1 MKLWK
6 HAFKHSAFQIG
17 AVKYGAVAF
26 TTAIALSASHAG
38 AQDTAPDKAYVSIFG
53 GANISAGSSSF
64 TNNQTSVDTDFD
76 SGLLIG
82 GAVGYKWNSLSFA
95 GFSPRTEFEF
105 SYSENGVGTVDF
117 SGNGAGNEALASGS
131 NVSAFSAFANVFIDA
146 DTVIGNG
153 ITPYIGGGIG
163 ISRTNFDIVY
173 GGAGL
178 NLNDTS
184 TSFAW
189 HVTGGVKY
197 ALSDRTSVF
206 TDVGYRQ
213 IVNANSIR
221 RRGATALSGAAG
233 GNFEDSI
240 DNVAVRVGLSVD
252 F

>member
-1 MKLWK
+1 MEILRTTMKHLTFGL
-6 HAFKHSAFQIG
+6 AA
-17 AVKYGAVAF
+17 AVAL
-26 TTAIALSASHAG
+26 TTVHAK
-38 AQDTAPDKAYVSIFG
+38 AEDKPYVSIFG

-82 GAVGYKWNSLSFA
+82 GALGYKWNSLSFA

-105 SYSENGVGTVDF
+105 SYSENGVGNVDF
-117 SGNGAGNEALASGS
+117 SGNGAGNEVLASGS

-146 DTVIGNG
+146 DTLIGNG
-153 ITPYIGGGIG
+153 ITPFIGGGVG
-163 ISRTNFDIVY
+163 IARTNFDIVY
-173 GGAGL
+173 GAGGL

-197 ALSDRTSVF
+197 ALNDRTSLF

-213 IVNANSIR
+213 IVNASSIR
-221 RRGATALSGAAG
+221 RRGSTVLSGPAG
-233 GNFEDSI
+233 GSFEDSI
-240 DNVAVRVGLSVD
+240 DNVAVRVGISVD